1 MIRTASSLPEV
12 KKRRKMRM
20 IRRSA
25 SINIEKIFGILTWMY
40 KRPLQGYQGFALI
53 FCRQN
58 FLLFKPEQ
66 RLTSKISDWENKI
79 TNELEGDKKKP
90 SFLQFDNCYHT
101 ELNFPLKHFRYI
113 ISHPLQPLSCI
124 Y

>member
-1 MIRTASSLPEV
+1 
-12 KKRRKMRM
+12 MRM

-25 SINIEKIFGILTWMY
+25 SINIGGRFGILTWMY
-40 KRPLQGYQGFALI
+40 KRPLQRYQGFALI

-66 RLTSKISDWENKI
+66 RLTSKISDLKNKI
-79 TNELEGDKKKP
+79 TKELEGDKKNP
-90 SFLQFDNCYHT
+90 SFLHFDNCYHT
-101 ELNFPLKHFRYI
+101 ELIFPLKHFKYI
-113 ISHPLQPLSCI
+113 ISHPLQPLFCI